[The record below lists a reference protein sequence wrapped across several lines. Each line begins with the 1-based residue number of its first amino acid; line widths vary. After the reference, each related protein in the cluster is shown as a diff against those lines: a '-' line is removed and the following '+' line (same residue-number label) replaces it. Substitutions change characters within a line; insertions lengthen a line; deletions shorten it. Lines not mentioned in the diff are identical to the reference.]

1 MAKNDT
7 YKEPI
12 IIEKEGFRARVFIP
26 ILTEAERKRRLEI
39 IAKAAAE
46 LLK

>member
-1 MAKNDT
+1 MAKTDV

-12 IIEKEGFRARVFIP
+12 IIETENARIRVFIP
-26 ILTEAERKRRLEI
+26 ILTDEERKRRREA